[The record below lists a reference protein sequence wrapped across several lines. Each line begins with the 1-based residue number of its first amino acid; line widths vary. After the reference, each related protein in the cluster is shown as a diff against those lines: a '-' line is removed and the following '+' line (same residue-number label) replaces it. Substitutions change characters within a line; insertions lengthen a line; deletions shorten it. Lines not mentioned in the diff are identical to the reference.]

1 MNKQYIGLIVYLIVI
16 AGVGAWTWRLN
27 LTKEDFILGGRKLG
41 GWVIAFSERT
51 AGESAWL
58 ILGLSGALFSLGMVQ
73 IWTVLGCVA
82 GVIFYWFVIARRLRV
97 VSEQYGAI
105 TLPEYFFKFSGYH
118 GQTVRIVSML
128 IITFFF
134 AVYVAAQFIGAGK
147 MLNVTFGINPG
158 WGIPLAAAVVV
169 VYTMMGGFTAVCYT
183 DVVQAILMLITLIF
197 MPLTGLI
204 AIGVNHYSIAAAMA
218 ATGQTA
224 SLMGGKTG
232 WAGAAAIIGG
242 LSWGLGY
249 MGQPHLVTKFMAIK
263 SPEAIRTGRMV
274 AIVWTILAYCG
285 AALVGIIGITLVHYA
300 QIPVEGLVGEG
311 ADPEG
316 ILPILA
322 RTLFPMWVVGILISG
337 AVAAMMSTADSQL
350 LITTSTI
357 VEDFYSKALK
367 REIGQ
372 RQLVLMSRLV
382 TVGVG
387 VAAFLLAVTSDELIY
402 NVVSLAWA
410 GLGSS
415 FGPSILL
422 SLHWR
427 RMNGAAMLASMI
439 TGTVSTAAWMLIPGL
454 DDIIS
459 VRFAAFF
466 LATVVAIV
474 VAVSTSKQNKRE
486 LIPS

>member
-1 MNKQYIGLIVYLIVI
+1 
-16 AGVGAWTWRLN
+16 
-27 LTKEDFILGGRKLG
+27 
-41 GWVIAFSERT
+41 
-51 AGESAWL
+51 
-58 ILGLSGALFSLGMVQ
+58 
-73 IWTVLGCVA
+73 
-82 GVIFYWFVIARRLRV
+82 
-97 VSEQYGAI
+97 
-105 TLPEYFFKFSGYH
+105 
-118 GQTVRIVSML
+118 
-128 IITFFF
+128 
-134 AVYVAAQFIGAGK
+134 
-147 MLNVTFGINPG
+147 
-158 WGIPLAAAVVV
+158 
-169 VYTMMGGFTAVCYT
+169 
-183 DVVQAILMLITLIF
+183 
-197 MPLTGLI
+197 
-204 AIGVNHYSIAAAMA
+204 
-218 ATGQTA
+218 
-224 SLMGGKTG
+224 
-232 WAGAAAIIGG
+232 
-242 LSWGLGY
+242 
-249 MGQPHLVTKFMAIK
+249 
-263 SPEAIRTGRMV
+263 
-274 AIVWTILAYCG
+274 
-285 AALVGIIGITLVHYA
+285 
-300 QIPVEGLVGEG
+300 
-311 ADPEG
+311 
-316 ILPILA
+316 
-322 RTLFPMWVVGILISG
+322 
-337 AVAAMMSTADSQL
+337 MMSTADSQL

-427 RMNGAAMLASMI
+427 RMNGVAMLASMI

-486 LIPS
+486 LIPSQLGVFR